1 MKFEIEASDIERTG
15 RGFLRAADLIPG
27 HIFAG
32 MPGLQQAVE
41 QRVVEIIKEATPVA
55 KDEPTDEH
63 EAGQLGESTTA
74 TSILEGGVGATRF
87 YQPATSERGYYY
99 VQAVLQWACGDDRSQ
114 RSSAPI
120 ATARERSKPPGG
132 MRPIVKAAPAND
144 YITRVQ
150 TEIITATSEL
160 GNTYSHAVAEEMLRL

>member
-32 MPGLQQAVE
+32 MPGLQHAVE
-41 QRVVEIIKEATPVA
+41 QRVIEVIKKATKVA
-55 KDEPTDEH
+55 EDPPTDGH
-63 EAGQLGESTTA
+63 EPGQLAESTTA

-99 VQAVLQWACGDDRSQ
+99 VQAVLGGRAAM
-114 RSSAPI
+114 SAPMPTGPYSYGARAFRTPWGY
-120 ATARERSKPPGG
+120 ATH
-132 MRPIVKAAPAND
+132 VKAAPAQD
-144 YITRVQ
+144 YMTRVQ
-150 TEIITATSEL
+150 SEIITATSEL

>member
-63 EAGQLGESTTA
+63 QAGQLGESTTA

-99 VQAVLQWACGDDRSQ
+99 VQAVLQGRAGDDRSQ
-114 RSSAPI
+114 RSGPYSYGARAFKTPWGY
-120 ATARERSKPPGG
+120 ATR
-132 MRPIVKAAPAND
+132 VKEAPAND
-144 YITRVQ
+144 YMTRVQ
-150 TEIITATSEL
+150 SEIITATSEL

>member
-1 MKFEIEASDIERTG
+1 VKFEIEASDIERTG

-63 EAGQLGESTTA
+63 DPGQLGESTTA
-74 TSILEGGVGATRF
+74 TSILEGGSWRDTVL
-87 YQPATSERGYYY
+87 PARHE
-99 VQAVLQWACGDDRSQ
+99 
-114 RSSAPI
+114 
-120 ATARERSKPPGG
+120 
-132 MRPIVKAAPAND
+132 
-144 YITRVQ
+144 
-150 TEIITATSEL
+150 
-160 GNTYSHAVAEEMLRL
+160 